1 MRPASAVYC
10 LLIFAALA
18 NGGENAAPVDGN
30 KLQIGW
36 LTKDGAFPNDSS
48 ASASFPR
55 IALDKV
61 TLKDITVQD
70 KKMSVALSGRV
81 DDAYEGILAAPQ
93 LQEVRL
99 MRKGIV
105 CGTLP
110 LQVVKDPVS
119 ELAPYARH
127 FTFSGKIQIDPDEE
141 LVELS
146 LVTPPNRMSAQGRV
160 EIAVH
165 ADKAQAFAVT
175 SVDVSSEPPPE
186 SVWGPFLILIR
197 APAGTDAN
205 ALHALADWKHFGRKV
220 TLKPRGDQVEAAK
233 KGCVDFIAVAAD
245 GSPLI
250 MAQPWDISP
259 PVVGFGNAMAKAE
272 RVYLGELEVP
282 ERKDF
287 GGKKRKLMLRAILHD
302 SAQPQGVKE
311 KLKIVV
317 KHNGIDWD
325 HSFPDVPGDVAGE
338 FQPRINIG
346 VEWDAIEPG
355 VYEGTM
361 TLCEEQIP
369 AANFGGI
376 RK

>member
-1 MRPASAVYC
+1 MRFSLVFC
-10 LLIFAALA
+10 LMLFAAHS
-18 NGGENAAPVDGN
+18 NGGENAAPIDGS

-55 IALDKV
+55 ITLDKV

-70 KKMSVALSGRV
+70 KKTSLTLSGRV
-81 DDAYEGILAAPQ
+81 DDGYESILATPH

-99 MRKGIV
+99 LRKGVI

-110 LQVVKDPVS
+110 LLVVKDPIS

-127 FTFSGKIQIDPDEE
+127 FTFSGKIQIEPDDE

-146 LVTPPNRMSAQGRV
+146 LVTPPNRMGAQGRV

-165 ADKAQAFAVT
+165 TDKAKEFAVT
-175 SVDVSSEPPPE
+175 SVDVSSDPPPE
-186 SVWGPFLILIR
+186 SVWAPFLILIR
-197 APAGTDAN
+197 APAGTDAK
-205 ALHALADWKHFGRKV
+205 ALHTLAEWKHFARKI
-220 TLKPRGDQVEAAK
+220 TLMPRADQAEAAK
-233 KGCVDFIAVAAD
+233 KGCVDFIAVTAD

-259 PVVGFGNAMAKAE
+259 PVLGYSNAKEKAE
-272 RVYLGELEVP
+272 RVYLGMLELP

-287 GGKKRKLMLRAILHD
+287 GGKKRKLMLRAIIHD
-302 SAQPQGVKE
+302 VNQPQDVKGS
-311 KLKIVV
+311 LKIVV

-355 VYEGTM
+355 TYEGTM